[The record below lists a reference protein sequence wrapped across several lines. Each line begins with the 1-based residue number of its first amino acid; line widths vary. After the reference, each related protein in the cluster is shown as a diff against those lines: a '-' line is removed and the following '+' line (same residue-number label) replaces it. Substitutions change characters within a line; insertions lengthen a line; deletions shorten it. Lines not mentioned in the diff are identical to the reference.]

1 VSSSVRLHRV
11 NPWMPIARVGSRGES
26 GLIAPSYRARPAQRL
41 CMSSA
46 DSSRSPDTPTHGRE
60 NQRTRGRRSLRQSQE
75 STVEPTELLSL
86 LGDDHARNVLR
97 VLAEGP
103 RPAVEIVDELTISRP
118 TVYRRLDSLE
128 SAGLVESSMRIRE
141 GGHHR
146 KRFHLAVDSAEVGFD
161 ADGLTVE
168 VNA

>member
-1 VSSSVRLHRV
+1 
-11 NPWMPIARVGSRGES
+11 
-26 GLIAPSYRARPAQRL
+26 
-41 CMSSA
+41 MSSA
-46 DSSRSPDTPTHGRE
+46 DSSRSPDTPTGGHE
-60 NQRTRGRRSLRQSQE
+60 TQRTRGQRTPSTPSQE

-97 VLAEGP
+97 VLSEGP
-103 RPAVEIVDELTISRP
+103 RPAAELVDELAISRP
-118 TVYRRLDSLE
+118 TVYRRLDRLE

-161 ADGLTVE
+161 GDGLTVE
-168 VNA
+168 VSA